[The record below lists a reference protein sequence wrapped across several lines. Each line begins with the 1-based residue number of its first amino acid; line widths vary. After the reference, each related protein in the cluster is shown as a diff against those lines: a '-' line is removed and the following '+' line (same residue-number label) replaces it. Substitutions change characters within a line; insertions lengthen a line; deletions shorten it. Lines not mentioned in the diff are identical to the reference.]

1 MNMLLIFACVLIIG
15 ILCWGSYFRNKYKK
29 MTAFFESDK
38 IEEYVKNRNKQ
49 IQVPKEAGIIIDE
62 VLQIVEREY
71 SSEVLNK
78 QMEYSVL
85 QSQINPHFLYNTLDS
100 IRGEALMDGN
110 DNIAN
115 MTEKLSKFFRYC
127 ISSKGDWV
135 TIREEI
141 NNVLDYFFIQQYR
154 FEDKFKL
161 ETAITENCYDY
172 YIPKMTLQPIVE
184 NAIYHGLES
193 KKDGGIVKI
202 SVIETENNLKI
213 NIQDNGVGIPEE
225 QLINMNHKLENNE
238 YFAKIDTLKKKTGIA
253 LYNVN
258 YRIKLCYGKDYGILL
273 RSTVTMGTDVTILVP
288 KQNMGQIEKNERI
301 I

>member
-1 MNMLLIFACVLIIG
+1 MNILLIFACVL
-15 ILCWGSYFRNKYKK
+15 LLVTFCWGSYFRNKYKK

-49 IQVPKEAGIIIDE
+49 VQVPKEAGIIINE

-127 ISSKGDWV
+127 ISSKGDLV

-161 ETAITENCYDY
+161 ETAIAENCYDY

-213 NIQDNGVGIPEE
+213 SIEDNGVGIPEE
-225 QLINMNHKLENNE
+225 QLINMNYKLENNE

-288 KQNMGQIEKNERI
+288 KQIMGQMEKNERI

>member
-1 MNMLLIFACVLIIG
+1 MNILLIFACVLIIV
-15 ILCWGSYFRNKYKK
+15 IFCWGSYFRNKYKK
-29 MTAFFESDK
+29 MTAFFESKK

-49 IQVPKEAGIIIDE
+49 IQVPKEAGIIINE

-110 DNIAN
+110 DSIAN

-127 ISSKGDWV
+127 ISSKGDLV

-213 NIQDNGVGIPEE
+213 NIEDNGVGIPEE

-288 KQNMGQIEKNERI
+288 KQNMGQMEKNERI